1 VDNFVERDFSGLSKK
16 IIKTKYSINKTAG
29 HLATLAEKIIGE
41 SIMDKHFFRC
51 MEKNRS
57 EKDASNIRENF

>member
-1 VDNFVERDFSGLSKK
+1 
-16 IIKTKYSINKTAG
+16 
-29 HLATLAEKIIGE
+29 
-41 SIMDKHFFRC
+41 MDKHFFRC